1 VVQLRPRIGDKRA
14 LVLVALY
21 LAIAVV
27 LTTPT
32 AGLAQTISGP
42 DDFRVQVEAGMDA
55 LATIGLRS
63 YVSSQIGTIDTLM
76 PVDCQQGG
84 VACLAYTDRPSAP
97 YARATTH
104 LRWPQT
110 AWSSAPN
117 AAAYLAH
124 EATHVA
130 RFRVAPLDWADE
142 RAPVAVENAVRWALL
157 TLQTN

>member
-1 VVQLRPRIGDKRA
+1 MLPLRPRIGNKPT
-14 LVLVALY
+14 LVLLALN
-21 LAIAVV
+21 LALAVV
-27 LTTPT
+27 VTTPS

-42 DDFRVQVEAGMDA
+42 DDFRAQVEAGMDA
-55 LATIGLRS
+55 LAKIGLRS

-76 PVDCQQGG
+76 PVDCQEGG

-97 YARATTH
+97 YARTATH

-117 AAAYLAH
+117 TAAYLAH

-157 TLQTN
+157 TVQTN